1 MFKILNITN
10 SEIYIHIFNKF
21 GFRQGAFNPNKHVFP
36 LYFLFWETVFLLFKC
51 TKIDWS
57 GSKWT
62 EWIEYEQSGPNGPN
76 RTEVDK
82 LDQSIR
88 IGPMWTE

>member
-1 MFKILNITN
+1 MFKILNITTL
-10 SEIYIHIFNKF
+10 KF
-21 GFRQGAFNPNKHVFP
+21 MYTFLINLDLDKELSTQTNMFFP

-62 EWIEYEQSGPNGPN
+62 EWIEYEQSGPNGLN
-76 RTEVDK
+76 KNE
-82 LDQSIR
+82 
-88 IGPMWTE
+88 WTK